1 MYAQDSWRTL
11 SVFNVS
17 PFGFFNVRVYLQVVI
32 LTSSCRI
39 RLNILN
45 VLFYCFAQ
53 VTIFLDPL
61 LRHIG
66 PRVMSPR

>member
-45 VLFYCFAQ
+45 VLFI
-53 VTIFLDPL
+53 VS
-61 LRHIG
+61 RK
-66 PRVMSPR
+66 